1 MKFTV
6 NVECT
11 PEEARRFM
19 GLPDVTPINEQLVSE
34 MGKRMEQ
41 NLALMS
47 PETMMQSWMS
57 VGTQAQDAFVKLMTS
72 AAGSAVTGPASREKP

>member
-6 NVECT
+6 NVECS

-19 GLPDVTPINEQLVSE
+19 GLPDVTPINEALVSE
-34 MGKRMEQ
+34 MGKRMEK

-47 PETMMQSWMS
+47 PDTMVSSWMT
-57 VGTQAQDAFVKLMTS
+57 VGTQAQDAFLKLMTTGAAS
-72 AAGSAVTGPASREKP
+72 AMRGTTEKP